1 MVAFQWGP
9 GYVKSDL
16 RACSLRLKSGE
27 KGASGALL
35 VCQCLDWSW
44 HWSAQFLPVPTF
56 GWHCGPPVPASATSS
71 PGTAVP
77 SVSAPALTAA
87 PLSSAGG
94 TVCIVGTHPPATHRA
109 GTYASKTQLL
119 NVRTTSVTRLH
130 DILHG
135 RVHLL
140 SQAVARARAR
150 IAPERHKRPRDPR
163 GSRASWSWSW
173 SVRAPPQR
181 ASAR

>member
-1 MVAFQWGP
+1 
-9 GYVKSDL
+9 
-16 RACSLRLKSGE
+16 
-27 KGASGALL
+27 L
-35 VCQCLDWSW
+35 VRQCLDSSW

-56 GWHCGPPVPASATSS
+56 GWHCSFPVPASATSS

-94 TVCIVGTHPPATHRA
+94 TVCIVARFTYFTPDRTEISLQYRKNGTQPPATHRA

-119 NVRTTSVTRLH
+119 NVRTTFVTRLH

-150 IAPERHKRPRDPR
+150 TAPERRERPRDPR
-163 GSRASWSWSW
+163 GSQASWSRCW
-173 SVRAPPQR
+173 SVRAPRQR